1 MGSVPHRDSG
11 AARSPARSWT
21 THNTKEHN
29 HETHSE
35 DPRNGGLDRGRVARS
50 QACQQHLEGR
60 HGGKLP
66 TPANPEIQQRATLGK
81 VLAFAAI
88 SGASAAVIQ
97 AVTKRWTGK
106 LTDKG

>member
-1 MGSVPHRDSG
+1 MAGLLG
-11 AARSPARSWT
+11 A
-21 THNTKEHN
+21 
-29 HETHSE
+29 
-35 DPRNGGLDRGRVARS
+35 
-50 QACQQHLEGR
+50 
-60 HGGKLP
+60 KLVSSIWKGATGEKPP